1 MTTNEMKCEL
11 YETEK
16 NEDLT
21 GRNDLKYKTSKQLFD
36 FQEI

>member
-1 MTTNEMKCEL
+1 MKL
-11 YETEK
+11 KK

>member
-1 MTTNEMKCEL
+1 MTINEMKCEL

-16 NEDLT
+16 NQDLT
-21 GRNDLKYKTSKQLFD
+21 CRNNLKYKTSKQLFD